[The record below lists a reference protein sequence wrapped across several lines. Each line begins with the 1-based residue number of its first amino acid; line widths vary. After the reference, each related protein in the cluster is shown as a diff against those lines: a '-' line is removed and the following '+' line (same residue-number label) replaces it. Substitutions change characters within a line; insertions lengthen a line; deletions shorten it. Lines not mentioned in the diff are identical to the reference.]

1 MADYWLEIHDARTT
15 MAPVPETSIGQVA
28 ARTDYIERSE
38 ALPPPVATLGRG
50 FDRPDYADLF
60 RPRSHSANI
69 RNYRLENVHLDT
81 AAMTLF
87 KDGMKIKES
96 NYLVPP
102 EFYENACV
110 IETDLI
116 KLEATTDYV
125 MARSFDNYYHWLV
138 QTIPGLDWSARNIGA
153 ESVTL
158 LSGDLRPWQAETL
171 EILGYDRVSRIALD
185 PRHHYFIPR
194 LEYSEFQ
201 NGSTAFEISLSAQ
214 RIYDRIAA
222 AAMDS
227 TPGGTEILYVA
238 RTDSV
243 NRAAVNEEALIGLL
257 EAEGVQ
263 VVVPGSLSV
272 RQQVHLFG
280 KARAVIGP
288 HGAGLT
294 NIVFCR
300 PGTIFYELL
309 PSHYLNPCF
318 SRLAQAAGLDYQID
332 LFGGV
337 PSTSE
342 DPHARGWILDTNL
355 VLDRIV
361 EIKRRIAA
369 IRLRTTVASIL
380 PGPKALSRPPLLA
393 ETTHLLTREKP
404 AVEASGFLSR
414 VWRRVVQ

>member
-1 MADYWLEIHDARTT
+1 MHEARTT

-28 ARTDYIERSE
+28 ARTNYIERSE
-38 ALPPPVATLGRG
+38 ALPSPVAALGRG
-50 FDRPDYADLF
+50 FDRPDYEDLF

-69 RNYRLENVHLDT
+69 RNYSLENVHLDT

-116 KLEATTDYV
+116 KLESTTDHV

-138 QTIPGLDWSARNIGA
+138 QTIPGLDWSTRNIGA
-153 ESVTL
+153 ENVAL
-158 LSGDLRPWQAETL
+158 LSGDLKPWQAETL
-171 EILGYDRVSRIALD
+171 EILGYDRVSRIVLD
-185 PRHHYFIPR
+185 PRHHYSIPR

-214 RIYDRIAA
+214 RIYDRLAA
-222 AAMDS
+222 AAMDGMPVD
-227 TPGGTEILYVA
+227 TDILYIA

-243 NRAAVNEEALIGLL
+243 NRAAENEQGLIGLL
-257 EAEGVQ
+257 EAEGVK

-272 RQQVHLFG
+272 RQQVNLFA
-280 KARAVIGP
+280 KTRAVIGP

-318 SRLAQAAGLDYQID
+318 CRLAQAAGLDYQID
-332 LFGGV
+332 LFDSAPNMGG
-337 PSTSE
+337 
-342 DPHARGWILDTNL
+342 DPHARGWILDTDI
-355 VLDRIV
+355 VLSRIV

-369 IRLRTTVASIL
+369 TRLRTTVASIL
-380 PGPKALSRPPLLA
+380 PEPKALSQPTLQA
-393 ETTHLLTREKP
+393 QATHLVTREKST
-404 AVEASGFLSR
+404 VEATGFLSR

>member
-1 MADYWLEIHDARTT
+1 
-15 MAPVPETSIGQVA
+15 
-28 ARTDYIERSE
+28 
-38 ALPPPVATLGRG
+38 
-50 FDRPDYADLF
+50 
-60 RPRSHSANI
+60 
-69 RNYRLENVHLDT
+69 
-81 AAMTLF
+81 
-87 KDGMKIKES
+87 MKIKES

-116 KLEATTDYV
+116 KLESTTDYI

-153 ESVTL
+153 GNVTL
-158 LSGDLRPWQAETL
+158 LSGDLKPWQAETL
-171 EILGYDRVSRIALD
+171 EILGYDRVSRIVLD
-185 PRHHYFIPR
+185 PGHHYSIPR

-214 RIYDRIAA
+214 RIYDRLAA
-222 AAMDS
+222 AAMDG
-227 TPGGTEILYVA
+227 TPANTEILYVA

-243 NRAAVNEEALIGLL
+243 NRAAENEEALIGLL
-257 EAEGVQ
+257 EAEGVR

-272 RQQVHLFG
+272 RQQVNLFG
-280 KARAVIGP
+280 KTRAVIGP

-300 PGTIFYELL
+300 PGTIFYEFL

-318 SRLAQAAGLDYQID
+318 SRLAQAAGLEYQID
-332 LFGGV
+332 LFDSA

-342 DPHARGWILDTNL
+342 DPHARGWILDTDL
-355 VLDRIV
+355 VLSRIV

-369 IRLRTTVASIL
+369 TRLRTTVASIL
-380 PGPKALSRPPLLA
+380 PEPEALSRPPMLA
-393 ETTHLLTREKP
+393 ETTHLLTRERP
-404 AVEASGFLSR
+404 TVEAAGFLSR
-414 VWRRVVQ
+414 VWRRVVR

>member
-1 MADYWLEIHDARTT
+1 

-28 ARTDYIERSE
+28 ARTNYIERSQP
-38 ALPPPVATLGRG
+38 LPSPVAILGRG

-60 RPRSHSANI
+60 RPRLHSANI
-69 RNYRLENVHLDT
+69 RNYHLENVHLDT

-87 KDGMKIKES
+87 KNGMKIRES
-96 NYLVPP
+96 NYLVPL

-116 KLEATTDYV
+116 KLESVTEHV

-138 QTIPGLDWSARNIGA
+138 QTIPGLDWSARNIGPDNI
-153 ESVTL
+153 TL
-158 LSGDLRPWQAETL
+158 LSGDLKPWQAEIL

-214 RIYDRIAA
+214 RVYDRLAA
-222 AAMDS
+222 AAMDG
-227 TPGGTEILYVA
+227 TPVDAKILYVA
-238 RTDSV
+238 RTDSA
-243 NRAAVNEEALIGLL
+243 NRAAENEEALIRLL
-257 EAEGVQ
+257 EAEGVR

-272 RQQVHLFG
+272 PQQVNLFG
-280 KARAVIGP
+280 KARAVLGP

-294 NIVFCR
+294 NVVFCR

-318 SRLAQAAGLDYQID
+318 SRLAQAAGLEYQID
-332 LFGGV
+332 LFDSAETVG
-337 PSTSE
+337 E
-342 DPHARGWILDTNL
+342 DPHMRGWILDTDL
-355 VLDRIV
+355 ILSRVV
-361 EIKRRIAA
+361 EIKHRISAA
-369 IRLRTTVASIL
+369 RSKRTAAPIPPEPEAASPL
-380 PGPKALSRPPLLA
+380 PLLA
-393 ETTHLLTREKP
+393 ETTHLVIREKP

-414 VWRRVVQ
+414 VWRRVLQ